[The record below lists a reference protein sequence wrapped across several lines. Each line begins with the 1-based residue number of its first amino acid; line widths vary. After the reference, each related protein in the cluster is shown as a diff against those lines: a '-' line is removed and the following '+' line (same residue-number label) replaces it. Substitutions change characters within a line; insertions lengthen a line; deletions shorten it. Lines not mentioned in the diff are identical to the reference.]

1 MCTLGCKSR
10 GALHTRGR
18 GPRLEQECSDR
29 SQDPGQGRGLEAQL
43 LILALNQW
51 AASLS
56 LIERG
61 LQALVLG
68 AERTGPGIPEAG
80 LGFLVAVHLV

>member
-1 MCTLGCKSR
+1 MLT
-10 GALHTRGR
+10 
-18 GPRLEQECSDR
+18 R

-51 AASLS
+51 VASLS

-68 AERTGPGIPEAG
+68 AERTGPGIPG
-80 LGFLVAVHLV
+80 RLV

>member
-1 MCTLGCKSR
+1 MTVS
-10 GALHTRGR
+10 
-18 GPRLEQECSDR
+18 
-29 SQDPGQGRGLEAQL
+29 LEAQL

-51 AASLS
+51 VASLS

-68 AERTGPGIPEAG
+68 AERTGPGIPG
-80 LGFLVAVHLV
+80 RLV